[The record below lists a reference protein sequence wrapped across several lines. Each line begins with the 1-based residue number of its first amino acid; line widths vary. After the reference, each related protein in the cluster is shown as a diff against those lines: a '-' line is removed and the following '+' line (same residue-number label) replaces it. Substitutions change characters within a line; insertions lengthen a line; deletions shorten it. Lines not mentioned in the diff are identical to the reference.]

1 MKGNSEV
8 KLKGYSAALGISL
21 VVQRFRLH
29 ASAAGGV
36 GSVLDRKTK
45 ISLVA
50 EHTSRQKVIQS
61 LLRKVEKVVR

>member
-1 MKGNSEV
+1 MR
-8 KLKGYSAALGISL
+8 LKGYSVALGISL
-21 VVQRFRLH
+21 AVQRFRLH

-45 ISLVA
+45 IPHVA